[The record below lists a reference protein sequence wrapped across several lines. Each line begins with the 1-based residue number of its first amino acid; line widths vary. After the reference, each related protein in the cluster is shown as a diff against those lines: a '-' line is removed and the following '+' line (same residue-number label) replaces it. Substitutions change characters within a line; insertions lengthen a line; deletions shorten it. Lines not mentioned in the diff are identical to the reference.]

1 MGWLRRTVSAS
12 EPSEKAAGGASRT
25 VRRVEITLEREV
37 CRFEVHQ
44 AGQVGDEAVCPAC
57 GRELAGGQ
65 VLPEDGN
72 GAGGLQGGAT

>member
-12 EPSEKAAGGASRT
+12 EPSEKAARGASRT

-37 CRFEVHQ
+37 CRFEVHR

-57 GRELAGGQ
+57 GRELSRGQ
-65 VLPEDGN
+65 LLPEDKD
-72 GAGGLQGGAT
+72 GAVGRRGGAT